1 MTPDTDLPESGDL
14 CGIGGCVRR
23 QEDLLDMARAAVAA
37 DQAHRSW
44 DLLDRITASLYQL
57 GLSLQ
62 TATGLP
68 ADAARR
74 ATADALQHLDDTLR
88 EIREETFPDCD

>member
-1 MTPDTDLPESGDL
+1 MDV
-14 CGIGGCVRR
+14 CGGRKISSTWREPLS
-23 QEDLLDMARAAVAA
+23 QL

-88 EIREETFPDCD
+88 EILEETFPDCD